1 VVHRPD
7 PSAARGTVPVITM
20 IIAFRVNAGG
30 QARSS
35 NWSKRPQGQI
45 RRGLARNNVGLPLP
59 AISQVTAVDDQFG
72 THTVGTGAVGARL
85 LIGSLIGLLIGGLI
99 ANSQARRDARAL
111 DQSPHRWAAEAVRW
125 CAASSPAAA
134 HRSSALGG
142 SATCSVV
149 VRSRVSARPC
159 GSRCRVPPARR
170 DVGRRPASNTS
181 RFCGLGRS

>member
-1 VVHRPD
+1 VRPTCARVD

-72 THTVGTGAVGARL
+72 TL
-85 LIGSLIGLLIGGLI
+85 WGSNIGL
-99 ANSQARRDARAL
+99 
-111 DQSPHRWAAEAVRW
+111 
-125 CAASSPAAA
+125 
-134 HRSSALGG
+134 
-142 SATCSVV
+142 
-149 VRSRVSARPC
+149 
-159 GSRCRVPPARR
+159 
-170 DVGRRPASNTS
+170 
-181 RFCGLGRS
+181 

>member
-1 VVHRPD
+1 MISAGYRNPLYDGAPVPTSPAPSTLYPTD
-7 PSAARGTVPVITM
+7 PQIIPATAPPPKLTMPARGMGSWQADQTM
-20 IIAFRVNAGG
+20 A
-30 QARSS
+30 
-35 NWSKRPQGQI
+35 
-45 RRGLARNNVGLPLP
+45 
-59 AISQVTAVDDQFG
+59 
-72 THTVGTGAVGARL
+72 VGTGAVGARL
-85 LIGSLIGLLIGGLI
+85 LIGWLIGLLIGGLI

-170 DVGRRPASNTS
+170 DVGHRPASNIS
-181 RFCGLGRS
+181 RFCGPGRS